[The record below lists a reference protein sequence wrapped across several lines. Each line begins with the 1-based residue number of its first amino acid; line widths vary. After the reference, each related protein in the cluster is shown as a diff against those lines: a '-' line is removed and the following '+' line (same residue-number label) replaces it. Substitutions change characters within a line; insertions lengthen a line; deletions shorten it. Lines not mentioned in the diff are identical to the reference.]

1 MAGFLLAFGGI
12 CFSLPLIQ
20 ISLHLLSKG
29 FIRFTVISPFS
40 AAESD
45 SKIAAKK
52 AEIARHQR
60 ELSRMMME
68 IKREAK
74 AKKNEQEGKMRTV
87 CPCSSPN
94 PVGLPASSA
103 IGVADEYSFF
113 PIDPTVFGGVL
124 VLGLPL
130 RPFLALQTL
139 PQKSPVCEIEFQVG

>member
-1 MAGFLLAFGGI
+1 MAGFLLAFGVI
-12 CFSLPLIQ
+12 CFFLPLIR
-20 ISLHLLSKG
+20 ISLRLLSKG

-68 IKREAK
+68 IKKEAR
-74 AKKNEQEGKMRTV
+74 AKKNEKGRLRTV

-94 PVGLPASSA
+94 PAGLPVSSA
-103 IGVADEYSFF
+103 NGVADEWCFF
-113 PIDPTVFGGVL
+113 N
-124 VLGLPL
+124 
-130 RPFLALQTL
+130 
-139 PQKSPVCEIEFQVG
+139 

>member
-1 MAGFLLAFGGI
+1 MAGFLLAFGVI
-12 CFSLPLIQ
+12 CFFLPLIR
-20 ISLHLLSKG
+20 ISLRLWAKG
-29 FIRFTVISPFS
+29 FIRFAVISPFS

-60 ELSRMMME
+60 ELSKLLIE
-68 IKREAK
+68 SKREAK
-74 AKKNEQEGKMRTV
+74 AKKYEQEGKMRTV

-94 PVGLPASSA
+94 PAGLPVPSA
-103 IGVADEYSFF
+103 IGGADDFSFF
-113 PIDPTVFGGVL
+113 PIDITVVRGVP

-139 PQKSPVCEIEFQVG
+139 PQKSPVCEIEFQLG